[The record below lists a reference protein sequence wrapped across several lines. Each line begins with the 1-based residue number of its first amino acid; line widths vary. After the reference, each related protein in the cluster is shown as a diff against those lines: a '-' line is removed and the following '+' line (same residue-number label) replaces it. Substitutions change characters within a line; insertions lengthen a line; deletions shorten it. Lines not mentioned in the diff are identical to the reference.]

1 MLKAL
6 KVTLRTIKNVIKG
19 FSDDELMT
27 RAAALSFYSALSFAP
42 LLVLLLWVVASMSIS
57 WQDQLVTQLN
67 GMVGDQAS
75 EAVKLVIENANAR
88 PGFGS
93 WAGLISL
100 GVTLVGASAVFAQ
113 LQNALNRAWGVR
125 PRAGRAVLGWLRSRA
140 QAVGLLLSIAF
151 LLIISFAASA
161 GIAIF
166 VHQGTWIARTVEAVL
181 SFAIFAMVFAA
192 MYKLLPDA
200 IIEWF
205 DAAVGAV
212 LTALLFAVG
221 KYGIGIYLDR
231 AQVGGAYG
239 SAAGVI
245 VLLVWVY
252 YSAIILLLGAE
263 LTQAV
268 AEARGQPIL
277 PAAHAELI
285 NPPTFAADVP
295 GEQASSDAPFAQ
307 SEPDQKPAGGFS

>member
-6 KVTLRTIKNVIKG
+6 KVTLRTIRNVVKG
-19 FSDDELMT
+19 FGDDELMT

-42 LLVLLLWVVASMSIS
+42 LLVLLLWIVASMSVS
-57 WQDQLVTQLN
+57 WQDQLVAELTS
-67 GMVGDQAS
+67 MVGDQAG
-75 EAVKLVIENANAR
+75 EAVKLVIANASAR

-125 PRAGRAVLGWLRSRA
+125 PRAGRAILGWLRSRA

-151 LLIISFAASA
+151 LLIISFVASA

-166 VHQGTWIARTVEAVL
+166 ANQETVIARVLEAVV
-181 SFAIFAMVFAA
+181 SFAIFAFVFAA

-200 IIEWF
+200 IIDWF
-205 DAAVGAV
+205 DASVGAV
-212 LTALLFAVG
+212 LTALLFTVG
-221 KYGIGIYLDR
+221 KYGIGVYLDR
-231 AQVGGAYG
+231 SQVGGAYG

-268 AEARGQPIL
+268 AEARGAPIR
-277 PAAHAELI
+277 PSAHAELI
-285 NPPTFAADVP
+285 HQPAVP
-295 GEQASSDAPFAQ
+295 GEPKQ
-307 SEPDQKPAGGFS
+307 EPDVGFS

>member
-6 KVTLRTIKNVIKG
+6 KVTLRTIKNVVQG
-19 FSDDELMT
+19 FGDDELMT

-42 LLVLLLWVVASMSIS
+42 LLVLLLWIVASMSVN
-57 WQDQLVTQLN
+57 WQDQLVAELTGL
-67 GMVGDQAS
+67 VGDQAG
-75 EAVKLVIENANAR
+75 EAVKLVIANASAR

-93 WAGLISL
+93 WAGWISL
-100 GVTLVGASAVFAQ
+100 GVTLLGASAVFAQ

-125 PRAGRAVLGWLRSRA
+125 PRAGRAILGWLRSRA
-140 QAVGLLLSIAF
+140 QAIGLLLSIAF
-151 LLIISFAASA
+151 LLIISFVASA

-166 VHQGTWIARTVEAVL
+166 VHQGTWIARALEAVI
-181 SFAIFAMVFAA
+181 SFAIFAFVFAA

-200 IIEWF
+200 IIDWF
-205 DAAVGAV
+205 DASVGAV
-212 LTALLFAVG
+212 LTALLFVGG
-221 KYGIGIYLDR
+221 KYAIGVYLDR

-268 AEARGQPIL
+268 AEARGAPIR
-277 PAAHAELI
+277 PSAHAELI
-285 NPPTFAADVP
+285 HQPAPP
-295 GEQASSDAPFAQ
+295 GEP
-307 SEPDQKPAGGFS
+307 EQKPDVGFS

>member
-1 MLKAL
+1 MSRHLHVVL
-6 KVTLRTIKNVIKG
+6 RTLRNVAQG
-19 FSDDELMT
+19 FADDELMT

-42 LLVLLLWVVASMSIS
+42 MLVLLLWIVASMSAD
-57 WQDQLVTQLN
+57 WQGQLIEQLN
-67 GMVGDQAS
+67 GLVGDQAAQ
-75 EAVKLVIENANAR
+75 AVKLVIDNANAR
-88 PGFGS
+88 PGVGS

-113 LQNALNRAWGVR
+113 LQSALNRAWGVR
-125 PRAGRAVLGWLRSRA
+125 AKPGQAVVGWLRSRA
-140 QAVGLLLSIAF
+140 QAIGLLLSIAF

-161 GIAIF
+161 GIAMFI
-166 VHQGTWIARTVEAVL
+166 HQGSGIARALEAVL
-181 SFAIFAMVFAA
+181 SFTIFAFVFAA

-200 IIEWF
+200 VIEWF

-212 LTALLFAVG
+212 LTAVLFAVG
-221 KYGIGIYLDR
+221 KFAIGIYLDR
-231 AQVGGAYG
+231 SEVGGAYG

-268 AEARGQPIL
+268 AEARGAPIR
-277 PAAHAELI
+277 PSAYAELI
-285 NPPTFAADVP
+285 HPP
-295 GEQASSDAPFAQ
+295 ASPDEAERAVVETSDPEVERPE
-307 SEPDQKPAGGFS
+307 SSGYG

>member
-1 MLKAL
+1 MLKVL
-6 KVTLRTIKNVIKG
+6 KVTLRTIRNVVKG
-19 FSDDELMT
+19 FGDDELMT

-42 LLVLLLWVVASMSIS
+42 LLVLLLWIVASMSVR
-57 WQDQLVTQLN
+57 WQDQLVSELTS
-67 GMVGDQAS
+67 MVGDQAG
-75 EAVKLVIENANAR
+75 EAVKLVIANASAR

-93 WAGLISL
+93 WAGVISL

-125 PRAGRAVLGWLRSRA
+125 PRAGRAILGWLRSRA

-151 LLIISFAASA
+151 LLIISFVASA

-166 VHQGTWIARTVEAVL
+166 ANQETAIARVLEAVV
-181 SFAIFAMVFAA
+181 SFAIFSFVFAA

-200 IIEWF
+200 IIDWF
-205 DAAVGAV
+205 DASVGAV
-212 LTALLFAVG
+212 LTALLFTVG

-231 AQVGGAYG
+231 SQVGGAYG

-268 AEARGQPIL
+268 AEARGAPIR
-277 PAAHAELI
+277 PSAHAELI
-285 NPPTFAADVP
+285 HQPAAP
-295 GEQASSDAPFAQ
+295 GEPKQ
-307 SEPDQKPAGGFS
+307 EPDVGFS

>member
-1 MLKAL
+1 MLKSL
-6 KVTLRTIKNVIKG
+6 KVTLRTIRNVVKG
-19 FSDDELMT
+19 FGDDELMT

-42 LLVLLLWVVASMSIS
+42 LLVLLLWIVASMSVS
-57 WQDQLVTQLN
+57 WQDQLVAELTS
-67 GMVGDQAS
+67 MVGDQAG
-75 EAVKLVIENANAR
+75 EAVKLVIANASAR

-125 PRAGRAVLGWLRSRA
+125 PRAGRAIVGWLRSRA

-151 LLIISFAASA
+151 LLIISFVASA

-166 VHQGTWIARTVEAVL
+166 ATQETVIARVLEAVV
-181 SFAIFAMVFAA
+181 SFAIFAFVFAA

-200 IIEWF
+200 IIDWF
-205 DAAVGAV
+205 DASVGAV
-212 LTALLFAVG
+212 LTALLFTVG
-221 KYGIGIYLDR
+221 KYGIGVYLDR
-231 AQVGGAYG
+231 SQVGGAYG

-268 AEARGQPIL
+268 AEARGVPIR

-285 NPPTFAADVP
+285 HQPAAP
-295 GEQASSDAPFAQ
+295 GEPEQ
-307 SEPDQKPAGGFS
+307 EPDAGFR

>member
-6 KVTLRTIKNVIKG
+6 KVTLRTIKNVVKG
-19 FSDDELMT
+19 FGDDELMT

-42 LLVLLLWVVASMSIS
+42 LLVLLLWIVASMSTS
-57 WQDQLVTQLN
+57 WQDQLVSELTS
-67 GMVGDQAS
+67 MVGKQAG
-75 EAVKLVIENANAR
+75 EAVKLVIANASAR

-100 GVTLVGASAVFAQ
+100 GVTLIGASAVFAQ

-125 PRAGRAVLGWLRSRA
+125 PRAGRAILGWLRSRA

-151 LLIISFAASA
+151 LLIISFVASA

-166 VHQGTWIARTVEAVL
+166 ANQDTLMARGLEAIV
-181 SFAIFAMVFAA
+181 SFAIFAFVFAA

-200 IIEWF
+200 IIDWF
-205 DAAVGAV
+205 DASVGAV
-212 LTALLFAVG
+212 LTALLFVGG
-221 KYGIGIYLDR
+221 KYAIGIYLDR
-231 AQVGGAYG
+231 SEVGGAYG

-268 AEARGQPIL
+268 AEARGAPIR
-277 PAAHAELI
+277 PAAHAELLH
-285 NPPTFAADVP
+285 PRVAP
-295 GEQASSDAPFAQ
+295 GEP
-307 SEPDQKPAGGFS
+307 EPRPDVGFS

>member
-1 MLKAL
+1 MLKSL
-6 KVTLRTIKNVIKG
+6 KVTLRTIRNVVKG
-19 FSDDELMT
+19 FGDDELMT

-42 LLVLLLWVVASMSIS
+42 LLVLLLWIVASMSVS
-57 WQDQLVTQLN
+57 WQDQLVAELTS
-67 GMVGDQAS
+67 MVGDQAG
-75 EAVKLVIENANAR
+75 EAVKLVIANASAR

-125 PRAGRAVLGWLRSRA
+125 PRAGRAIVGWLRSRA

-151 LLIISFAASA
+151 LLIISFVASA

-166 VHQGTWIARTVEAVL
+166 ANQETLIARVLEAVV
-181 SFAIFAMVFAA
+181 SFAVFAFVFAA

-200 IIEWF
+200 IIDWF
-205 DAAVGAV
+205 DASVGAV
-212 LTALLFAVG
+212 LTALLFTVG
-221 KYGIGIYLDR
+221 KYGIGVYLDR
-231 AQVGGAYG
+231 SQVGGAYG

-268 AEARGQPIL
+268 AEARGVPIR

-285 NPPTFAADVP
+285 HQPAAP
-295 GEQASSDAPFAQ
+295 GEPKQ
-307 SEPDQKPAGGFS
+307 EPDAGFS

>member
-6 KVTLRTIKNVIKG
+6 KVTLRTIKNVAKG
-19 FSDDELMT
+19 FGDDELMT

-42 LLVLLLWVVASMSIS
+42 LLVLLLWIVASMSTG
-57 WQDQLVTQLN
+57 WQDKLVSELT
-67 GMVGDQAS
+67 GMVGDQAAG
-75 EAVKLVIENANAR
+75 AVKLVIDNAKAR

-93 WAGLISL
+93 WAGWISL
-100 GVTLVGASAVFAQ
+100 GVTLLGASAVFAQ

-125 PRAGRAVLGWLRSRA
+125 PRAGRAILGWLRSRA

-151 LLIISFAASA
+151 LLIISFVASA

-166 VHQGTWIARTVEAVL
+166 VHHDTWIARGLEAFV
-181 SFAIFAMVFAA
+181 SFAIFSFVFAA

-200 IIEWF
+200 IIDWF
-205 DAAVGAV
+205 DASIGAV
-212 LTALLFAVG
+212 LTALLFTGG
-221 KYGIGIYLDR
+221 KYAIGIYLDR
-231 AQVGGAYG
+231 SEVGGAYG

-268 AEARGQPIL
+268 AEARGAPIK
-277 PAAHAELI
+277 PSAHAELI
-285 NPPTFAADVP
+285 HPPTAAGEPGPKPDV
-295 GEQASSDAPFAQ
+295 
-307 SEPDQKPAGGFS
+307 GFS

>member
-19 FSDDELMT
+19 FGDDELMT

-42 LLVLLLWVVASMSIS
+42 LLVLLLWIVASMSTG
-57 WQDQLVTQLN
+57 WQDKLVSELT
-67 GMVGDQAS
+67 GMVGNQAAG
-75 EAVKLVIENANAR
+75 AVKLVIDNAKAR

-93 WAGLISL
+93 WAGWISL
-100 GVTLVGASAVFAQ
+100 GVTLLGASAVFAQ
-113 LQNALNRAWGVR
+113 LQNALNRAWNVR
-125 PRAGRAVLGWLRSRA
+125 PKAGRAILGWLRARA

-151 LLIISFAASA
+151 LLIISFVASA
-161 GIAIF
+161 GIALF
-166 VHQGTWIARTVEAVL
+166 VHNDTWIARALEAVV
-181 SFAIFAMVFAA
+181 SFVIFALVFAA

-200 IIEWF
+200 IIDWF
-205 DAAVGAV
+205 DASVGAV
-212 LTALLFAVG
+212 LTALLFTGG
-221 KYGIGIYLDR
+221 KYAIGLYLD
-231 AQVGGAYG
+231 QSEVGGAYG

-268 AEARGQPIL
+268 AAARGAPIR
-277 PAAHAELI
+277 PSAHAELI
-285 NPPTFAADVP
+285 SGPVEP
-295 GEQASSDAPFAQ
+295 GEP
-307 SEPDQKPAGGFS
+307 EHKPDSGLS

>member
-1 MLKAL
+1 MLKSI

-19 FSDDELMT
+19 FGDDELMT

-42 LLVLLLWVVASMSIS
+42 LLVLLLWIVASMSS
-57 WQDQLVTQLN
+57 VWQDKLVVELT
-67 GMVGDQAS
+67 GMVGEQAGG
-75 EAVKLVIENANAR
+75 AVKLVIDNAAAR

-93 WAGLISL
+93 WAGWISL
-100 GVTLVGASAVFAQ
+100 GVTLLGASAVFAQ

-125 PRAGRAVLGWLRSRA
+125 PRAGRAILGWLRSRA

-151 LLIISFAASA
+151 LLIISFVASA
-161 GIAIF
+161 GIALF
-166 VHQGTWIARTVEAVL
+166 AHHDSWIARSLEAVV
-181 SFAIFAMVFAA
+181 SFAIFAFVFAA

-200 IIEWF
+200 IIDWF
-205 DAAVGAV
+205 DASVGAV
-212 LTALLFAVG
+212 LTALLFVG
-221 KYGIGIYLDR
+221 GKFGIGLYLDR
-231 AQVGGAYG
+231 SNVGGAYG

-268 AEARGQPIL
+268 AEARGAPIK

-285 NPPTFAADVP
+285 NAPTELGEPETKPDV
-295 GEQASSDAPFAQ
+295 
-307 SEPDQKPAGGFS
+307 GFS